1 MYSPTPSAMLEG
13 IEVAAQLVLQVGAAS
28 RQLLGDIVGEHY
40 EIQAGLVDIELL
52 EFEMRGDSPGA
63 LDGR

>member
-1 MYSPTPSAMLEG
+1 MLEG